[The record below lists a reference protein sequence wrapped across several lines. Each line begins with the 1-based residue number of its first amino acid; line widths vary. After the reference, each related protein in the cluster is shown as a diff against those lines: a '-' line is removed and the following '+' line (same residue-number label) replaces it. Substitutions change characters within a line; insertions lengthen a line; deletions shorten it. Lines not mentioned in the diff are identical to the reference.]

1 MKSKI
6 ALELTNLWKKYLELD
21 SKSKANDEI
30 NQWFNNLRFDK
41 KIKIYEIFGLII
53 FIGNLENLV
62 KIINMIKKEI

>member
-41 KIKIYEIFGLII
+41 KIKIYEIFGK
-53 FIGNLENLV
+53 N
-62 KIINMIKKEI
+62 KKW